1 MLDKRNFYIN
11 GKWVKPL
18 KTNDLEVINPSSEEP
33 FAVISLGSKD
43 DTDSAVKAA
52 KKAFDKWKETSKE
65 ERIKLLEKLLTIYKK
80 RSKEMSEAISMEMG
94 SPIDYSS
101 STHTTSGQSHLED
114 FILRLKEFNFEEH
127 FDSKSNNHISYEPI
141 GVCGLITP
149 WNWPINQ
156 IALKVIPAFAAG
168 CTMVLKPS
176 EIAPISG
183 MLFAEMIDEAG
194 FPSGVFNLVNGDGA
208 GVGTNISS
216 HPDIDMISF
225 TGSTRAGKLISKNAA
240 DTIKRV
246 CLELGGKGGN
256 IVFADSYPNAVR
268 DGIRN
273 VMSNSGQSCD
283 APTRMLVEKSIY
295 EKAIKEAA
303 NEANKIKVDIAS
315 KKGDHIGPVVSK
327 VQYDKIIN
335 LIKSGID
342 EGATLATGGPELP
355 NNLNKG
361 YFIKPTIFTNVTN
374 DMEIAKK
381 EIFGPVL
388 SIIPFETEEEA
399 IKITNDTEYG
409 LGNYLQTEDKK
420 KAKRVAKKLR
430 SGIVYI
436 NGKAAD
442 SGTPFGG
449 YRQSGNGREGG
460 TWGLEEGGKLRRYAH
475 IGTGNYNP
483 ATARVYTDFGLLTSH
498 RQITRD
504 IADIFNRM
512 TGFARPPRYRSLL
525 VAPHHMRKHLL
536 KRIRR
541 ETKHAKKGEPASM
554 LFKCN
559 ALTDP
564 EIIDT
569 LYEASRA
576 GVQIDLLVR
585 GVCCLVPGVPDQSQT
600 IRVRSVVGRFLE
612 HSRAYWFENGG
623 KHELY
628 IGSADLMQRNLDRRV
643 EVLTPVVDPDI
654 ARTIRTRILDL
665 YLEDCERSR
674 VLQSDGEYVRLRGD
688 EPGLDVQESLLEA
701 KRR

>member
-11 GKWVKPL
+11 GKWVTPSKP
-18 KTNDLEVINPSSEEP
+18 NDFEVINPSNEEP
-33 FAVISLGSKD
+33 FAIISLGD
-43 DTDSAVKAA
+43 EVDTNSAVKAA
-52 KKAFDKWKETSKE
+52 KESFSSWKKTSKE
-65 ERIKLLEKLLTIYKK
+65 ERINLLEKLLKVYKK
-80 RSKEMSEAISMEMG
+80 RFDEMAEAQSMEMG
-94 SPIDYSS
+94 APIDYAKSAL
-101 STHTTSGQSHLED
+101 TAMGQSHLED
-114 FILRLKEFNFEEH
+114 FILRLKSFKFEEH
-127 FDSKSNNHISYEPI
+127 FDSKSNNHIAYEPI

-149 WNWPINQ
+149 WNFPINQ
-156 IALKVIPAFAAG
+156 IALKVIPALATG
-168 CTMVLKPS
+168 CTTILKPS
-176 EIAPISG
+176 EIAPISP

-194 FPSGVFNLVNGDGA
+194 FPPGVFNLVNGDGA
-208 GVGTNISS
+208 GVGTQISG
-216 HPDIDMISF
+216 HPDIVMISF

-273 VMSNSGQSCD
+273 VMNNSGQSCD

-295 EKAIKEAA
+295 ERAITEATD
-303 NEANKIKVDIAS
+303 EANKIKVDIAS

-374 DMEIAKK
+374 DMQIAKK

-388 SIIPFETEEEA
+388 SIISFETEEEA

-409 LGNYLQTEDKK
+409 LGNYLQTEDKE

-460 TWGLEEGGKLRRYAH
+460 TWGLEE
-475 IGTGNYNP
+475 
-483 ATARVYTDFGLLTSH
+483 
-498 RQITRD
+498 
-504 IADIFNRM
+504 
-512 TGFARPPRYRSLL
+512 
-525 VAPHHMRKHLL
+525 
-536 KRIRR
+536 
-541 ETKHAKKGEPASM
+541 
-554 LFKCN
+554 
-559 ALTDP
+559 
-564 EIIDT
+564 
-569 LYEASRA
+569 
-576 GVQIDLLVR
+576 
-585 GVCCLVPGVPDQSQT
+585 
-600 IRVRSVVGRFLE
+600 
-612 HSRAYWFENGG
+612 
-623 KHELY
+623 
-628 IGSADLMQRNLDRRV
+628 
-643 EVLTPVVDPDI
+643 
-654 ARTIRTRILDL
+654 
-665 YLEDCERSR
+665 YLE
-674 VLQSDGEYVRLRGD
+674 VKTITGW
-688 EPGLDVQESLLEA
+688 
-701 KRR
+701 K